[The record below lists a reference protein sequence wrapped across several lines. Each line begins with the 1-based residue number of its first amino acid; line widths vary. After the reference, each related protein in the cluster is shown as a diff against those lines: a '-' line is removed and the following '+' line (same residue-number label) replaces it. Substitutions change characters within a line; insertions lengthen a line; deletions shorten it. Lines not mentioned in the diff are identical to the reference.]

1 MKKTTK
7 LITVLTLSMMS
18 AFAQIPNSDFEDWT
32 TNSGVD
38 YPIGWTTCNSAGGP
52 GYPVSK
58 STDHYPLSIGNYSI
72 KMETNTS
79 QIQASNCGHGFVK
92 TALFLGDWGPA
103 IPITGHPNSFCGY
116 YKFLPQNND
125 TMMITLYLFQ
135 SGTIVASA
143 ILTNSNAATNWTS
156 FNIPIS
162 SYVSAD
168 SAEIGFSAFY
178 GNYGQSPYGPWG
190 NSVMYVDNISFDN
203 LITSIDDVGINNDV
217 LKLFPNPTSNYFTLD
232 IDKPVE
238 FEAIVNIYDVVG
250 KLVSSEQLLNGRQPI
265 NVSGLNEGIY
275 MVEIKSGDRSTLQK
289 LIIQK

>member
-7 LITVLTLSMMS
+7 LIIALVLSAMS
-18 AFAQIPNSDFEDWT
+18 AFAQIPNNDFEDWT
-32 TNSGVD
+32 INAGID
-38 YPIGWTTCNSAGGP
+38 YPVGWTTCNSAGGP

-58 STDHYPLSIGNYSI
+58 STDHYPVGIGNYSI
-72 KMETNTS
+72 KMETNVS

-116 YKFLPQNND
+116 YKFIPQNND

-143 ILTNSNAATNWTS
+143 ILTNSSAAPNWTS

-203 LITSIDDVGINNDV
+203 LITSVDDLKNVGSNFS
-217 LKLFPNPTSNYFTLD
+217 LFPNPASNYITLNMEQT
-232 IDKPVE
+232 ITPN
-238 FEAIVNIYDVVG
+238 AYVNVYNVLG
-250 KLVSSEQLLNGRQPI
+250 KLVSSERLIQRNQKIDVSNLN
-265 NVSGLNEGIY
+265 NGIY
-275 MVEIKSGDRSTLQK
+275 FVETRSSQSTFVQRL
-289 LIIQK
+289 LIQR